1 MLKLF
6 PAIFLV
12 LMIACAQVE
21 HETKSN
27 IPYDIRAD
35 VELLLATGEPK
46 IEAEVIAR
54 LNQHKVPH
62 GYLKSLLLKR
72 AKARKGIS
80 GSLTGLAIKVNDKTY
95 SYALHVPEA
104 IQSGK
109 SFPLLVILHGAGGNG
124 DAILPQWVKRLEEK
138 FIIACP
144 SYPMGAWWSF
154 NAEDLVLEL
163 IREIQASYAVDY
175 NRVFLAGLSNGAV
188 GAYMIGMFH
197 PDRFAGVVPIA
208 GSITE
213 RYMHFLVNLKNTP
226 VYMIQGKFDAFFPIK
241 YSRRVHTILTDM
253 KYPVVYREHAEKGRG
268 HGGHFLPEG
277 EVPALREWL
286 TKQIR
291 LASPPVIRMTREA
304 NHMGKIN
311 WARLVK
317 GYKLAAL
324 QIPGPEREPMT
335 VRDGKISTLF
345 AVSMGNN
352 EFEIMG
358 QNLLAFELY
367 LNSDLVDFDKPVMV
381 SSRMILEKDNKL
393 VPGEKKV
400 SFHQMVKKDTALL
413 LLDFK
418 DRRDPE
424 LLYDAKVRISLEND
438 TQIASNP

>member
-1 MLKLF
+1 MLKF
-6 PAIFLV
+6 IPAIIL
-12 LMIACAQVE
+12 LLTTACAQVE
-21 HETKSN
+21 HEAGPNS
-27 IPYDIRAD
+27 PYDIRAD

-46 IEAEVIAR
+46 IEAQVIAR
-54 LNQHKVPH
+54 LNQHNVPH

-72 AKARKGIS
+72 TQGRKGVAGTQS
-80 GSLTGLAIKVNDKTY
+80 GLEIKVNDKTY
-95 SYALHVPEA
+95 SYALHVPA
-104 IQSGK
+104 PTQPGK
-109 SFPLLVILHGAGGNG
+109 PFPLIVILHGAGGNG
-124 DAILPQWVKRLEEK
+124 DAILPQWVRRLEGK

-144 SYPMGAWWSF
+144 SYPMGAWWSA

-163 IREIQASYAVDY
+163 IREIQGAYAADY

-197 PDRFAGVVPIA
+197 PDRFAGIVPIA

-226 VYMIQGKFDAFFPIK
+226 VYMVQGEFDSFFPIK
-241 YSRRVHTILTDM
+241 YSRRVHTILSDM

-277 EVPALREWL
+277 EIPALRAWL
-286 TKQIR
+286 AKQVR
-291 LASPPVIRMTREA
+291 LASPKVIRMTREA

-311 WARLVK
+311 WARLAK

-345 AVSMGNN
+345 AVNMGNN
-352 EFEIMG
+352 EFEVMG

-367 LNSDLVDFDKPVMV
+367 LNTDLVDFDKPVMV
-381 SSRMILEKDNKL
+381 STRMILEKDNKL

-424 LLYDAKVRISLEND
+424 LLYDAKIRISLEND
-438 TQIASNP
+438 TQIAANP

>member
-1 MLKLF
+1 MLKLI
-6 PAIFLV
+6 PAIILI
-12 LMIACAQVE
+12 LTTACAPVNP
-21 HETKSN
+21 ETGSN
-27 IPYDIRAD
+27 VPYDIRAD
-35 VELLLATGEPK
+35 VELLLATDESK
-46 IEAEVIAR
+46 VEEEVIAR

-72 AKARKGIS
+72 AKGRKGIPGARS
-80 GSLTGLAIKVNDKTY
+80 GLAIKVNDKTY

-104 IQSGK
+104 TQPGK
-109 SFPLLVILHGAGGNG
+109 SFPLIVILHGAGGNG

-163 IREIQASYAVDY
+163 IRAVQASHAVDY

-197 PDRFAGVVPIA
+197 PDRFAGIIPIA

-226 VYMIQGKFDAFFPIK
+226 VYIIQGEFDMLFPIK
-241 YSRRVHTILTDM
+241 YSRRVHTILADM

-277 EVPALREWL
+277 EVPALRKWL
-286 TKQIR
+286 EKQVR
-291 LASPPVIRMTREA
+291 LTSPPVIRMTREA

-311 WARLVK
+311 WARLTK

-345 AVSMGNN
+345 AVNKGNN
-352 EFEIMG
+352 ELEVMG
-358 QNLLAFELY
+358 QNMLAFELY
-367 LNSDLVDFDKPVMV
+367 LNSDLVDFDKPVV
-381 SSRMILEKDNKL
+381 ISTRPILEKDNKL
-393 VPGEKKV
+393 IPGEKKV
-400 SFHQMVKKDTALL
+400 SFHQMVKKDIALL

-424 LLYDAKVRISLEND
+424 LLYDAKVGISLENA
-438 TQIASNP
+438 TQVASNP